1 MTQPKR
7 SSAGWYL
14 LVGAALLVLAI
25 FIPMSGSAGASE
37 LTISLVMLVAGVVLL
52 LIGAIATGVR
62 IGMRNRNANPTPAP
76 TEESPCPRAMS
87 VGDA

>member
-1 MTQPKR
+1 M
-7 SSAGWYL
+7 SA
-14 LVGAALLVLAI
+14 
-25 FIPMSGSAGASE
+25 SAGASE
-37 LTISLVMLVAGVVLL
+37 LTISLVMLVAGGVLL

-76 TEESPCPRAMS
+76 TEESLCPRAMS